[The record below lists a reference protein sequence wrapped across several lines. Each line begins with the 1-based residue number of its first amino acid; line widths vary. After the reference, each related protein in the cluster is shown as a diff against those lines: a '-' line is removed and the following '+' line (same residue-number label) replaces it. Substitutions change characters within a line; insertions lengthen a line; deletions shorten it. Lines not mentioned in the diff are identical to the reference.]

1 MLGDRIV
8 KCVGTL
14 PNDNKDE
21 IHQTE
26 SVRKCDLNS
35 QSKITNIDEYKWDFM
50 YMLKSHKLNCE
61 LNYCIENA
69 CSDMINDL

>member
-1 MLGDRIV
+1 MMGHRIV

-14 PNDNKDE
+14 PNDNKDR

-26 SVRKCDLNS
+26 SVRKCNLNS
-35 QSKITNIDEYKWDFM
+35 QSKITNIEEYKWDFM
-50 YMLKSHKLNCE
+50 YMLKFHELNCE

-69 CSDMINDL
+69 CCDIINDL